1 MRGLTLILAAASLL
15 AAATLAGC
23 KLGPDFKAPQTA
35 VPEHFSVPAS
45 GAGPQIS
52 TAAPAARFWWQEFK
66 DPELDR
72 LEESAAGGNLD
83 LKAAYFRIV
92 EARARQQAARAGELP
107 SLNASASYT
116 REQLGLAGILK
127 SQHVEVPSADSGL
140 VGAIESPIN
149 LYSLGFD
156 ASWELDLFG
165 KVRRGVEAADAQS
178 VAAEEARRDLA
189 VSLQAEVA
197 QTYLQLRAAQV
208 LARVAREQIQA
219 QRDVAALTE
228 SRRQHGLAGEAE
240 VESARGQLRALEA
253 ELPPYEQQADSARH
267 GLAVLMGAAPEAL
280 DGQLVQQGELPPLPQ
295 SIPVGLPSGLVRRR
309 PDVRRAEAQ
318 LHAATAEIG
327 VSIAAMFPDISLT
340 GAYGLRNSSTGYLF
354 DWASRF
360 YSFGPTISIP
370 IFHGG
375 ALVANVKLSRAQAEE
390 AALGYRQTV
399 LTALQEVED
408 DLASLHH
415 DSERT
420 AALQDSVAADQRA
433 LEIDLDAYRHGL
445 ITYVTVLTAQLQ
457 TVQAR
462 QTLAQAVA
470 IQTTDV
476 VKIYKALGGG
486 WDIGAGGQR

>member
-1 MRGLTLILAAASLL
+1 MRRLTLLFAAAAL
-15 AAATLAGC
+15 ASC
-23 KLGPDFKAPQTA
+23 KLGPDFKPPQQA
-35 VPEHFSVPAS
+35 VPEHFAAAS
-45 GAGPQIS
+45 AGGPGPQLS
-52 TAAPAARFWWQEFK
+52 AATPAARFWWQEFN

-72 LEESAAGGNLD
+72 LEERAAGGNLD

-92 EARARQQAARAGELP
+92 EARARQQAARAAELP
-107 SLNASASYT
+107 SLNASAAYT

-127 SQHVEVPSADSGL
+127 SQHVQVPPAEAGL

-178 VAAEEARRDLA
+178 AAAEEARRDVT
-189 VSLQAEVA
+189 VSLEAEVA
-197 QTYLQLRAAQV
+197 ETYLQLRAAQV
-208 LARVAREQIQA
+208 LTRVAREQIQA
-219 QRDVAALTE
+219 QRDVTTLIE

-240 VESARGQLRALEA
+240 VESGRAQLRALEA
-253 ELPPYEQQADSARH
+253 QLPPYQQQADSARH
-267 GLAVLMGAAPEAL
+267 ALAVLTGEAPESL
-280 DGQLVQQGELPPLPQ
+280 DGRFAQEGELPPLPR
-295 SIPVGLPSGLVRRR
+295 SIPVGLPSELVRRR
-309 PDVRRAEAQ
+309 PDVRRAEAL
-318 LHAATAEIG
+318 LHAATAQVG
-327 VSIAAMFPDISLT
+327 VSIASMFPDISLT
-340 GAYGLRNSSTGYLF
+340 GAYGLRNTSTGYLF

-415 DSERT
+415 DSERA

-433 LEIDLDAYRHGL
+433 LDIDLDAYRHGL
-445 ITYVTVLTAQLQ
+445 ITYVTVLTAELQ

-462 QTLAQAVA
+462 EALAQTLAIQA
-470 IQTTDV
+470 TDV

-486 WDIGAGGQR
+486 WDIGPGGQP